1 MRRLFTVTLAS
12 AAVALLAVTAIEAT
26 AGGSSPVVT
35 AGQADRPSVTVTPS
49 TAPQGGTVTIS
60 GHVPPEPGDCGQE
73 VRLTEGADF
82 FPPDGFGPQLP
93 LDAGGNFRTTHVV
106 PATARPGVH
115 DIGLRCGGANLG
127 VSARVTVTAAAAPA
141 SPVAGEP
148 RFTG

>member
-1 MRRLFTVTLAS
+1 MA
-12 AAVALLAVTAIEAT
+12 
-26 AGGSSPVVT
+26 
-35 AGQADRPSVTVTPS
+35 VTPS

-60 GHVPPEPGDCGQE
+60 GHVPAEPGDRSQG

-93 LDAGGNFRTTHVV
+93 LDASGSFRTIFVIPT
-106 PATARPGVH
+106 TARTGAH

-127 VSARVTVTAAAAPA
+127 VSARVTVTPAAAPA
-141 SPVAGEP
+141 AAVAGQP